1 MKLEQL
7 LQAGGLLAAALLLS
21 SARSS
26 QEEWPELRPLQV
38 EVTHDD
44 GVDRATVVATNASV
58 ERVVQRLAD
67 LSNMRLTGFFADQPG
82 TALITVDL
90 RDRPLR
96 QVLEYA
102 LGSVGLTYE
111 IQGDLLTIVPVE
123 SGDFEHLEARALAN
137 YLRASRNFPK
147 HEEAARARMSQA
159 EIQVR
164 SGNPT
169 AAADNYRSLM
179 EDYPLS
185 PLVPDAHLAAG
196 LVLEDLGRFEEAH
209 KEYLELTRLPVDDK
223 RRRDARLGLA
233 RCQLELSNPSFT
245 ILMLRNMEK
254 NEPVTDRVER
264 ASRLLLEARALS
276 RAGMHVETL
285 EVLDELDRLGPET
298 GVALEAMGVR
308 AVALEGL
315 NYVQPAA
322 RAWLAIARRLQGD
335 ERDAA
340 YLRSAELT
348 LAADQPLGVLMLA
361 AELRSEGSSLD
372 VASLEFRARLQLGLP
387 IENDPALL
395 THEQRLVVAQADL
408 QEGRT
413 ERARANLESLF
424 SERSE
429 VDDLLLTEVAVTL
442 ADLRR
447 ESAPTRAN
455 GLEQAARTLADAR
468 QFVDSQVAAT
478 ELDPV
483 AAEMFEEARDFARA
497 AAAWEGQY

>member
-1 MKLEQL
+1 MILTRWIR
-7 LQAGGLLAAALLLS
+7 AISIGAAIVLLS
-21 SARSS
+21 SAAMS

-38 EVTHDD
+38 EINEVD
-44 GVDRATVVATNASV
+44 GIEYATVVATNASV
-58 ERVVQRLAD
+58 ERVMQRLAD
-67 LSNMRLTGFFADQPG
+67 LSGKRLTGFSSEQPG
-82 TALITVDL
+82 TALITLEL

-102 LGSVGLTYE
+102 LGSVGLAYE
-111 IQGDLLTIVPVE
+111 SQGDLLTIVPVE
-123 SGDFEHLEARALAN
+123 SGDFQRLESRALAH
-137 YLRASRNFPK
+137 YLRASLNFPD

-164 SGNPT
+164 SGNLS
-169 AAADNYRSLM
+169 AAADNYRALL

-185 PLVPDAHLAAG
+185 TLVPDAHLAAG
-196 LVLEDLGRFEEAH
+196 IVLEDLGRFEEAH
-209 KEYLELTRLPVDDK
+209 QEYLELTKLPVEDK

-245 ILMLRNMEK
+245 ILMLRRMEK
-254 NEPVTDRVER
+254 NEPVTDRGER
-264 ASRLLLEARALS
+264 AARLLLEARALS
-276 RAGMHVETL
+276 RADLNVETL
-285 EVLDELDRLGPET
+285 EVLDELDRLGPEAEL
-298 GVALEAMGVR
+298 ALEAMGVR

-322 RAWLAIARRLQGD
+322 RAWLAIARRLQGP

-348 LAADQPLGVLMLA
+348 LAADEPLGVLMLA
-361 AELRSEGSSLD
+361 AELRSIESSLD
-372 VASLEFRARLQLGLP
+372 VSSLEFRARLKLGLP

-395 THEQRLVVAQADL
+395 TYEQRLTVTRADL

-413 ERARANLESLF
+413 DLARASLESLF
-424 SERSE
+424 AERSE
-429 VDDLLLTEVAVTL
+429 LDDLLLTEVAVTL
-442 ADLRR
+442 ASLRQ
-447 ESAPTRAN
+447 EAAPTRAS

-468 QFVDSQVAAT
+468 QFVDAQVAAT

-483 AAEMFEEARDFARA
+483 AAELFEEARDFARA